1 MAKPRKRKTA
11 ATGSTK
17 RRIIVVTLV
26 LLTAALATLM
36 LTEPRQLPAVIADH
50 AAVRTAYAWRDT
62 AQERVHNWM
71 YPLAQLRTQQA
82 DPKSDGV
89 GYKEK
94 DREALDQL
102 LQSKEGTTP

>member
-1 MAKPRKRKTA
+1 MAKPRKKKAA

-17 RRIIVVTLV
+17 RRIIVILLLLV
-26 LLTAALATLM
+26 AALLATLM
-36 LTEPRQLPAVIADH
+36 LTEPRQLPALIADH
-50 AAVRTAYAWRDT
+50 TAVRTAYAWRDST
-62 AQERVHNWM
+62 QERVHNWM
-71 YPLAQLRTQQA
+71 YPLAQLRTQEA